1 MILSCAL
8 ALVLLQQDEPPFG
21 KTNAQILAMGRTRWY
36 DFATKREGGES
47 TAGMTGAMGSYGDA
61 LAWRNDRIAPKA
73 RVVRL
78 RKLLQDTK
86 NDAIAVGSAITGGGT
101 MWNIIS
107 ANLYADAEETLY
119 AVLTKT
125 GKAPARRVSDV
136 TKALAGLS
144 TALAATKKESWYKPE
159 GGQYL
164 AALRKDV
171 AAVAAEAKKLP
182 RRESDAML
190 DFAKQA
196 VEAGDVRGIG
206 SWEVRE

>member
-8 ALVLLQQDEPPFG
+8 ALVLVQQDEPPFG
-21 KTNAQILAMGRTRWY
+21 KTNAQILAMGRTKWY
-36 DFATKREGGES
+36 DFATRRDGGES
-47 TAGMTGAMGSYGDA
+47 TAGMTGAIGSYGDA
-61 LAWRNDRIAPKA
+61 LAWRNDRIKPKA

-78 RKLLQDTK
+78 RKVLQDTK

-101 MWNIIS
+101 LWNIVS
-107 ANLYADAEETLY
+107 VNLYADAEETLY

-136 TKALAGLS
+136 TKALGGLS
-144 TALAATKKESWYKPE
+144 AAFEASKKESGSKPE
-159 GGQYL
+159 GDQYL
-164 AALRKDV
+164 VALRKDV

-182 RRESDAML
+182 RRASDAML

-196 VEAGDVRGIG
+196 IEAGKSGG
-206 SWEVRE
+206 